1 MEFVYKDYTEVK
13 IDELVE
19 LYKDVQWSAYYEDPS
34 VLENAVKNSLYV
46 RGVYLEDELV
56 ALIRVVGDGHYMI
69 YVQDILVKEKYQR
82 QGIGSKLLKYVL
94 DKYKNVR
101 QTMLITENEEKTV
114 AFYNSLG
121 FTDIKVL
128 YDGVA
133 FGIYR

>member
-1 MEFVYKDYTEVK
+1 MEFIYKDYTDIK
-13 IDELVE
+13 IEELVE
-19 LYKDVQWSAYYEDPS
+19 LYNDVQWSAYYEDPS

-46 RGVYLEDELV
+46 RGVYFGDELV

-69 YVQDILVKEKYQR
+69 YVQDILVKVKYQR
-82 QGIGSKLLKYVL
+82 QGIGSNLLKYVL

-101 QTMLITENEEKTV
+101 QTMLITENEEKTI